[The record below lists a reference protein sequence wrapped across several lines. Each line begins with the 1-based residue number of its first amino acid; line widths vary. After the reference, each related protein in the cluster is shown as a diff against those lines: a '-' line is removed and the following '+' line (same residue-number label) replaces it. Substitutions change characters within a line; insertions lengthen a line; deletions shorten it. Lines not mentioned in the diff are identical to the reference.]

1 MATNKYLRAGK
12 LGILRAGFLTAAALV
27 AVPAA
32 GHAQL
37 ISYTF
42 TPGASATFAAGT
54 SVFSGGFT
62 FNTVTKAVT
71 DANIVVT
78 GAFAGL
84 YTDPQAPQPEGTD
97 ILVLNPMN
105 NNNLFIRFL
114 NPLGDAPNT
123 FATINVSIPNVGPQ
137 TASAVSGGVA
147 PSSVVPEPGT
157 WALLG
162 TGCSASRASR
172 GASARPESRR
182 RARG

>member
-1 MATNKYLRAGK
+1 MTAMATNKYLRAGK
-12 LGILRAGFLTAAALV
+12 LRVLRAGFLTAAALV

-32 GHAQL
+32 SHAQL

-42 TPGASATFAAGT
+42 TPGASATFGGTFGT
-54 SVFSGGFT
+54 STISGGFT
-62 FNTVTKAVT
+62 FNTVTRAT
-71 DANIVVT
+71 TNASIVLT
-78 GAFAGL
+78 GGTFAGTYSL
-84 YTDPQAPQPEGTD
+84 PQPGQTSGTD
-97 ILVLNPMN
+97 ILVLNPAN

-137 TASAVSGGVA
+137 TASAVSGGVV

-162 TGCSASRASR
+162 TGLLGVA
-172 GASARPESRR
+172 GIARRKR
-182 RARG
+182 TA

>member
-1 MATNKYLRAGK
+1 MALHKYLRAGK
-12 LGILRAGFLTAAALV
+12 LGVLRAGFLTAAALV

-32 GHAQL
+32 SHAQL

-62 FNTVTKAVT
+62 FNTVTRAVT
-71 DANIVVT
+71 NANIVLT
-78 GAFAGL
+78 GPAFAGV
-84 YTDPQAPQPEGTD
+84 YTNPQPPQLDGTD
-97 ILVLNPMN
+97 ILVLNPLN

-123 FATINVSIPNVGPQ
+123 FSTINVSIPNVGPQ
-137 TASAVSGGVA
+137 VALAVSGGVA
-147 PSSVVPEPGT
+147 GSVVPEPGT

-162 TGCSASRASR
+162 TGLLGVA
-172 GASARPESRR
+172 GIARRKR
-182 RARG
+182 TA

>member
-1 MATNKYLRAGK
+1 MTDMALHKYLRAGK
-12 LGILRAGFLTAAALV
+12 LGVLRAGFLTAAALV

-32 GHAQL
+32 SHAQL

-62 FNTVTKAVT
+62 FNTVTRAVT
-71 DANIVVT
+71 NANIVLT
-78 GAFAGL
+78 GPAFAGV
-84 YTDPQAPQPEGTD
+84 YTNPQPPQLDGTD

-114 NPLGDAPNT
+114 NPLGNAPNT

-162 TGCSASRASR
+162 TGLLGVA
-172 GASARPESRR
+172 GIARRKR
-182 RARG
+182 TA

>member
-1 MATNKYLRAGK
+1 MTDMATNKYLRAGK
-12 LGILRAGFLTAAALV
+12 LGVLRAGFLTAAALV

-32 GHAQL
+32 SHAQL

-54 SVFSGGFT
+54 SIFSGGFT

-78 GAFAGL
+78 GAFAGM

-97 ILVLNPMN
+97 ILVLNPVN

-114 NPLGDAPNT
+114 NPIGDAPNT

-162 TGCSASRASR
+162 TGLLGVA
-172 GASARPESRR
+172 GIARRKR
-182 RARG
+182 TA

>member
-1 MATNKYLRAGK
+1 MTDMALNKHLRAGK
-12 LGILRAGFLTAAALV
+12 LSVLRAGFLTAAALV

-32 GHAQL
+32 SQAQL

-42 TPGASATFAAGT
+42 TPGASATFGGTFGT
-54 SVFSGGFT
+54 STISGGFT

-71 DANIVVT
+71 NANIVVA
-78 GAFAGL
+78 GAFGGM
-84 YTDPQAPQPEGTD
+84 YTTPQAPQPEGTD

-114 NPLGDAPNT
+114 SPLGNAPNT

-162 TGCSASRASR
+162 TGLLGVA
-172 GASARPESRR
+172 GI
-182 RARG
+182 ARGKRTA

>member
-12 LGILRAGFLTAAALV
+12 LRVLRAGFLTAAALA
-27 AVPAA
+27 AVPAS

-37 ISYTF
+37 IAYMF

-62 FNTVTKAVT
+62 FNTVTRAT
-71 DANIVVT
+71 TNASIVLT
-78 GAFAGL
+78 GGTFAGTYSL
-84 YTDPQAPQPEGTD
+84 PQPGQTSGTD
-97 ILVLNPMN
+97 ILVLNPVN

-114 NPLGDAPNT
+114 NPLGDALNT

-162 TGCSASRASR
+162 TGLLGVA
-172 GASARPESRR
+172 GIARRKR
-182 RARG
+182 TA